1 MWDIRRRID
10 VSGFPDRRIVI
21 SFMFQDMPSYKRV
34 YWLVAE
40 RGELDLCTKYPG
52 LDIDLAL
59 VTISKVMADIWTG
72 YSTMKKECGTGVS
85 C

>member
-21 SFMFQDMPSYKRV
+21 SFMFQHMPSYKRV

-40 RGELDLCTKYPG
+40 RGELDLCTKYRG

-59 VTISKVMADIWTG
+59 VTTSKALRD
-72 YSTMKKECGTGVS
+72 SLS
-85 C
+85 

>member
-1 MWDIRRRID
+1 
-10 VSGFPDRRIVI
+10 
-21 SFMFQDMPSYKRV
+21 MFQDMPSFKRV

-59 VTISKVMADIWTG
+59 VTTSKALRD
-72 YSTMKKECGTGVS
+72 SLS
-85 C
+85 